1 MNLQLITLEVVVTL
15 IGATI
20 LLGSLWLPADKRRH
34 LPLMAAAALVVL
46 LIAHCFAMG
55 VDTTTTLHGFGGGIV
70 QDGFAICLKRLFL
83 ASAAFVLAMS
93 APFVERLRAGPG
105 EFCALILFALVGM
118 LFAASAND
126 FVMLFVSVELI
137 TVTFYVLT
145 SFQRHETRSLEAG
158 AKYLILGG
166 VATGLMV
173 FGISLIFAGSGT
185 MSLREISKLD
195 PLPNLML
202 FNAGLL
208 LVVAGLGFKIAIVP
222 FQLWAPDV
230 YQGSPTPV
238 TAFLAV
244 GSKIAGFAL
253 LMRLLRHTS
262 RPETGFLLDAL
273 AALAAFSMIYG
284 SLCAIWQR
292 QLKRLMA
299 YIGISSA
306 GYLLIGVIAMAKGF
320 DGTKA
325 ILFYLAA
332 YLFAAMATFTVIGL
346 ISKEGEDERSEILNG
361 LHKRS
366 PGLALTLTLSIV
378 SLAGIPPLAGFF
390 GKFLLLQLLLEMA
403 VNNAAY
409 YWLLGIALACIVAS
423 LAFFFGII
431 RAVYWPS
438 DVALSRAA
446 APAAPIP
453 TSLPLKISLAIC
465 VTGIILLGLQPDVF
479 LDLIQETVRAFRWQ

>member
-15 IGATI
+15 IGVTI
-20 LLGSLWLPADKRRH
+20 LLGSLWLPAAKRLH
-34 LPLMAAAALVVL
+34 LPLITSAILVVL
-46 LIAHCFAMG
+46 LLAHCFVMD
-55 VDTTTTLHGFGGGIV
+55 VDTTTTLHGFNGGIV

-83 ASAAFVLAMS
+83 ITAAFVLAMS
-93 APFVERLRAGPG
+93 APFAERLRAGPG
-105 EFCALILFALVGM
+105 EFCALVLFALVGM

-126 FVMLFVSVELI
+126 FVMLFVAVELI
-137 TVTFYVLT
+137 TVTFYILT
-145 SFQRHETRSLEAG
+145 SFQRHEERSLEAG
-158 AKYLILGG
+158 VKFLILGG

-173 FGISLIFAGSGT
+173 FGISMIFAGTGT

-195 PLPNLML
+195 TLPNLML
-202 FNAGLL
+202 FRAGLL

-230 YQGSPTPV
+230 YQGAPTPV

-244 GSKIAGFAL
+244 GSKMAGFAL

-299 YIGISSA
+299 YIGIASA

-325 ILFYLAA
+325 LLFYLVS
-332 YLFAAMATFTVIGL
+332 YLFAAMAAFTVIGL
-346 ISKEGEDERSEILNG
+346 ISKEGVDERLEILTG
-361 LHKRS
+361 LHRRS
-366 PGLALTLTLSIV
+366 PGLALILTLAIV

-390 GKFLLLQLLLEMA
+390 GKFLLLQLLVEMG

-423 LAFFFGII
+423 LGFFFGII
-431 RAVYWPS
+431 RAIYWP
-438 DVALSRAA
+438 DATVAAGEDSS
-446 APAAPIP
+446 PIP
-453 TSLPLKISLAIC
+453 TSLPLKIALTLSAAGF
-465 VTGIILLGLQPDVF
+465 VLLGLQPDLF